1 MRYNMTIGMN
11 IDNIQDCVDKMQ
23 MYNSDEKENL
33 DNIIKVLHTIN
44 ENYTTDNSS
53 KFLQIQEALKQKFDV
68 IKLNNYNNEVILIN
82 SIQNEIN
89 LKNKTIEG
97 LNNI

>member
-82 SIQNEIN
+82 SIQNKKKK
-89 LKNKTIEG
+89 KNKTIEG